1 MDFILAGGAK
11 RSRRADQTVSQ
22 TVRRLRKGFSRS
34 LNNKEGER
42 EKMFSRESIKGKKRS
57 KYELIYKKDQQRRSS
72 ESISNSKWRVM
83 SFMRWRF

>member
-11 RSRRADQTVSQ
+11 RSRRADQ

-57 KYELIYKKDQQRRSS
+57 KYELICRKDQQRRSS